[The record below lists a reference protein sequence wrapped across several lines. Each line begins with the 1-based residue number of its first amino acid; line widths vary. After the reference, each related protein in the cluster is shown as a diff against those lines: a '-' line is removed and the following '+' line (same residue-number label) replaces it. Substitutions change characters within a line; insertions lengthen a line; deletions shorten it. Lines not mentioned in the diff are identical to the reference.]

1 MYKQRVDQLISNAKI
16 YTVDDGFTVTDSMVI
31 HGGKILATGPETSL
45 RERYDP
51 ASTIDAGG
59 NCIYPGFI
67 DPHCHLLNYGYML
80 QRAYLFDTA
89 SWEEVVERLVAFKKE
104 KNPEWILGRGW
115 DQNTWA
121 DTSLPTNELLDRAFP
136 DIPVLITRVDGHAAV
151 ANSLALHLSG
161 LDCDC
166 EVEGGECI
174 RKDGRLTGLL
184 LDNALD
190 KVRKAMPA
198 ISPATMKDALLLAQ
212 KECFAVGLTSVSDA
226 GTETNAVKAMEN
238 AHADGSL
245 LIRVYAMLMP
255 TKDNE
260 ERYIS
265 KGPLESDRL
274 TVRAIKLFADGAL
287 GSRGALLVEE
297 YSDDPGNHGLQLDS
311 DAKLR
316 AMCTL
321 ALAHGYQVNTHCIGD
336 AAVRLT
342 LDVYEKFLPSGNDLR
357 WRIEHAQI
365 VDSSD
370 LPRFRKLGVIPSIQT
385 THATSDMGW
394 VEERLGSRVSNAY
407 RARSLLEQH
416 GWLPNGS
423 DFPIEKIN
431 PLYGFYSAVTRKDK
445 DGKPEGGFHP
455 DEALSRQQALRA
467 MTIWAAKANFEE
479 ASRGSLE
486 AGKWADFVILD
497 RDLMVAPEA
506 DLHGA
511 RVQATYVGGLAVYG
525 EGSR

>member
-1 MYKQRVDQLISNAKI
+1 MSSGIGECLKSAQMFTSAVDVASHMFWLDPMPPVDSKNLVRHTDTMYKQRVDQLISNAKI

-89 SWEEVVERLVAFKKE
+89 SWEEVVERLVAFRKE

-238 AHADGSL
+238 AHVDGSL

-260 ERYIS
+260 
-265 KGPLESDRL
+265 
-274 TVRAIKLFADGAL
+274 
-287 GSRGALLVEE
+287 
-297 YSDDPGNHGLQLDS
+297 
-311 DAKLR
+311 
-316 AMCTL
+316 
-321 ALAHGYQVNTHCIGD
+321 
-336 AAVRLT
+336 
-342 LDVYEKFLPSGNDLR
+342 
-357 WRIEHAQI
+357 
-365 VDSSD
+365 
-370 LPRFRKLGVIPSIQT
+370 
-385 THATSDMGW
+385 
-394 VEERLGSRVSNAY
+394 
-407 RARSLLEQH
+407 
-416 GWLPNGS
+416 
-423 DFPIEKIN
+423 
-431 PLYGFYSAVTRKDK
+431 
-445 DGKPEGGFHP
+445 
-455 DEALSRQQALRA
+455 
-467 MTIWAAKANFEE
+467 
-479 ASRGSLE
+479 
-486 AGKWADFVILD
+486 
-497 RDLMVAPEA
+497 
-506 DLHGA
+506 
-511 RVQATYVGGLAVYG
+511 
-525 EGSR
+525 